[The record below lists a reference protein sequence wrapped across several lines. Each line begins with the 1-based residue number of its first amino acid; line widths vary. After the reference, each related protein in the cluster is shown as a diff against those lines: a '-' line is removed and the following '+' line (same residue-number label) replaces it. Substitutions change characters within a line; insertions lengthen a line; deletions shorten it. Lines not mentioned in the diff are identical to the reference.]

1 MTDKSTTAWTGTADE
16 RIALVRRL
24 YDGTIDLDLDLA
36 IYADDIA
43 WYMPQ
48 GRGKLM
54 GPSRHGRAAVEE
66 GFAYVM
72 EVISEYNSKTEPWE
86 ILAEERG
93 RRERER
99 AHENER
105 GRQREQHASRAERS
119 PALAPP
125 AQHGGHDDERDRRV
139 GEGRVDRRRADAER
153 ERRLVGRV

>member
-1 MTDKSTTAWTGTADE
+1 MDPDERRLPLAGPLPLELRDDPEELQEAPGRRDDAPRDDGAKQRNRVARRADE
-16 RIALVRRL
+16 QQRRRQEARVPGEL
-24 YDGTIDLDLDLA
+24 CD
-36 IYADDIA
+36 ADRVHA
-43 WYMPQ
+43 
-48 GRGKLM
+48 
-54 GPSRHGRAAVEE
+54 E
-66 GFAYVM
+66 GV
-72 EVISEYNSKTEPWE
+72 VLP
-86 ILAEERG
+86 EERG